1 MEYLGTTGGELSELS
16 EVLCTIGGMFGC
28 GILLGIIGGGLFFG
42 GIVGVLGTVSLSN
55 CLNKINIKFRILSIK
70 ISKT

>member
-1 MEYLGTTGGELSELS
+1 MEYLGTTGGELSE
-16 EVLCTIGGMFGC
+16 VLCTIGGILGC

-55 CLNKINIKFRILSIK
+55 CLNKTNITSIK
-70 ISKT
+70 LRIFKHKI